1 MLSHKV
7 KKMDLTQG
15 NSSGSEADADRL
27 RKFSRQLV
35 NIRAFLHFGGRFQS
49 TLIRDLSQSGA
60 GLRGAVGVIPGDR
73 VNIELLDGRSIS
85 GKVKWWLA
93 GNCGVAFDTALE
105 DNDPLLTGGAK
116 SVLRRS
122 LRKTD

>member
-1 MLSHKV
+1 
-7 KKMDLTQG
+7 MDLTQG
-15 NSSGSEADADRL
+15 NSSGSEPSADRL

-35 NIRAFLHFGGRFQS
+35 NMRAFLHFGGRFQS

-73 VNIELLDGRSIS
+73 VSIELLDGRAIP

-93 GNCGVAFDTALE
+93 GNCGVAFDTKLE
-105 DNDPLLTGGAK
+105 ANDPLLIGASK
-116 SVLRRS
+116 GSLRQS

>member
-1 MLSHKV
+1 
-7 KKMDLTQG
+7 MDLTRG
-15 NSSGSEADADRL
+15 RSSSGEPGADRL

-35 NIRAFLHFGGRFQS
+35 SIRAFLHFGGRFQS
-49 TLIRDLSQSGA
+49 TLIRDLSRSGA

-73 VNIELLDGRSIS
+73 VNIELLDGRAIS

-93 GNCGVAFDTALE
+93 GNCGVAFDTKLE
-105 DNDPLLTGGAK
+105 ENDPLLTGASKG
-116 SVLRRS
+116 SLRRS